1 MTEQADRTRDAVLTW
16 LKARTKPGAHL
27 CIDSRNIG
35 PGDVFVALKG
45 EHTDGLSWAPVAVA
59 RGAAAVL
66 TEEREGEKLPVLQCR
81 FWRCMSL
88 KNGWGKSPR
97 TFSAGRLST

>member
-45 EHTDGLSWAPVAVA
+45 EHTDGLSWAPVACPRGRCRSHGRTGRGKTA
-59 RGAAAVL
+59 GAA
-66 TEEREGEKLPVLQCR
+66 G
-81 FWRCMSL
+81 
-88 KNGWGKSPR
+88 
-97 TFSAGRLST
+97 AGSGGA

>member
-16 LKARTKPGAHL
+16 LNARTKPGAHL
-27 CIDSRNIG
+27 CIDSRNIR

-66 TEEREGEKLPVLQCR
+66 TEEREGEKLSVLQVPG
-81 FWRCMSL
+81 S
-88 KNGWGKSPR
+88 GG
-97 TFSAGRLST
+97 A

>member
-16 LKARTKPGAHL
+16 LNARTKPGAHL
-27 CIDSRNIG
+27 CIDSRNIR

-59 RGAAAVL
+59 RCRSHGRAGRGKTVGAA
-66 TEEREGEKLPVLQCR
+66 G
-81 FWRCMSL
+81 
-88 KNGWGKSPR
+88 
-97 TFSAGRLST
+97 AGSGGA